1 MVSRGA
7 AHDRSVTPAE
17 LAVAADRA
25 RAAGDTTAGRL
36 RLDTLKAVLDT
47 WRTVEPRLA
56 RLDPARAHY
65 LQYTQDEVRDLLI
78 DPDRWPVG
86 EVVTLLMDALAP
98 LTEEAPSA
106 VVPDSAARA
115 RNPRRSR

>member
-1 MVSRGA
+1 M
-7 AHDRSVTPAE
+7 TPAE

-25 RAAGDTTAGRL
+25 RAAGDTAAARL

-56 RLDPARAHY
+56 HVDPARASY
-65 LQYTQDEVRDLLI
+65 LQYTQDEVRDMLI

-86 EVVTLLMDALAP
+86 EIVTLLMDALAP
-98 LTEEAPSA
+98 LTE
-106 VVPDSAARA
+106 DR
-115 RNPRRSR
+115 

>member
-1 MVSRGA
+1 M
-7 AHDRSVTPAE
+7 TPAE

-25 RAAGDTTAGRL
+25 RAAGDAAAGRL
-36 RLDTLKAVLDT
+36 RLDALKGVLDT

-56 RLDPARAHY
+56 DVDPGRARH

-86 EVVTLLMDALAP
+86 EVVTRLMDALAP
-98 LTEEAPSA
+98 FTGEA
-106 VVPDSAARA
+106 
-115 RNPRRSR
+115 

>member
-1 MVSRGA
+1 M
-7 AHDRSVTPAE
+7 TPAE

-25 RAAGDTTAGRL
+25 RAAGDSAAARL

-56 RLDPARAHY
+56 HVDPARASY
-65 LQYTQDEVRDLLI
+65 LQYTQDEVRDMLI

-98 LTEEAPSA
+98 LTEDASLTSL
-106 VVPDSAARA
+106 PDSAVRG
-115 RNPRRSR
+115 RTPRRDR

>member
-1 MVSRGA
+1 M
-7 AHDRSVTPAE
+7 TPAE

-25 RAAGDTTAGRL
+25 RAAGDTAAGRL
-36 RLDTLKAVLDT
+36 RLDVLKGVLDT

-56 RLDPARAHY
+56 GIDPGRARY
-65 LQYTQDEVRDLLI
+65 LQYTQDEVRDMLI

-98 LTEEAPSA
+98 LTDDAGADPA
-106 VVPDSAARA
+106 LRGRD
-115 RNPRRSR
+115 PRRDR